1 MRELKN
7 VCFIKKR
14 IALATVTPMFTSCW
28 TDKNSDNEKKTDGTE
43 MNDSNVIVEDQIVE
57 DTAATIEEEKAENA
71 TEAPEASE
79 KDNSSTETK

>member
-1 MRELKN
+1 M
-7 VCFIKKR
+7 KKLMF
-14 IALATVTPMFTSCW
+14 IALATVTFMFTSCW
-28 TDKNSDNEKKTDGTE
+28 TDNNSDNEKKTDGTE

-71 TEAPEASE
+71 TETTETPE